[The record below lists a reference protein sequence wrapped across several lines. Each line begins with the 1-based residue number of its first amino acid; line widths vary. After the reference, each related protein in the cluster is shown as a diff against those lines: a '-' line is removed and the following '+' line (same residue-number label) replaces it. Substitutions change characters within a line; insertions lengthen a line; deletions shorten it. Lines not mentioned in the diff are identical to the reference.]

1 MTLSLNPTL
10 TQEEVKEQNKEIQ
23 VDNID
28 IVTQHKPMP
37 TQQENNTESSI
48 NTQEPIGQT
57 PNTTKDFDINNKEY
71 QEFVK
76 EFLTIKQ
83 TAKDHYDL
91 KYSKDLLAQSID
103 KFEITRLANPLFI
116 ANNIKDMGRE
126 GLELINKSGDQI
138 KKSETELYD
147 YLAKTGIN
155 HEMLGIKNFDEQKL
169 KDAHIRQGLRGK
181 TEYKQLNEKEKDYLK
196 RQQNWAGAL
205 WDKMVHSEEKRVE
218 ELLRNDTRRY
228 IDPDLL
234 TDLIKIDSAYSSVLN
249 VMKSSQTASQD
260 LQKKL
265 EEMDI
270 KAKERGYAAAVY
282 DKKAKAL
289 AIIDKQGKKYYLDE
303 DGLTANLDKIIVNNW
318 NDILLSSI
326 PVGGWGAKGVQLG
339 AKGAGIALKNA
350 GFKGLGK
357 EAAKAGAI
365 SFAASPL
372 DYVTL
377 RKEVGGE
384 VDTTQMLEF
393 SAGNALGSAAGVMAI
408 GTLAKGASKAYNSIK
423 DLKNLSTDDLKNI
436 KISKYLDNEE
446 ASIHRKLAKFNK
458 SEIDSNYEIFKGL
471 QSDRIIS
478 KEMKDPTFMGNFMDK
493 ISDYNV
499 LKHLSSKKESQDK
512 LLSALF
518 SNKELAREFA
528 GKLTSEEAAIV
539 NKAIHA
545 MGENFTRLS
554 KEYEQQIIDEYAKSG
569 KIKGNPHTEMQNPH
583 VEPQGETSSLNG
595 NKDFFTTPQYDNIE
609 SKSIQEII
617 NIIETSP
624 QKGRDMQIIGEVNFT
639 PQIIEYAHK
648 NNKKIAIDKLSK
660 TEAEQLGFKY
670 ANDVRVTIDYQAIN
684 HTLNRYGVESNLVK
698 QSGQKPVEYSDIANY
713 RNIAKTANETFF
725 SKDDLGQDVIL
736 SFKQINGHAIIVES
750 IRKKGNELAFKSMY
764 FEKGSYKNSKAYK
777 DVVESQKA
785 NHFQAPY
792 GYEPHADANTPQIK
806 ADNHIIPQNLP
817 EVYKNMLDEIDKQAK
832 QEYKTSIDNLQNA
845 LNDTDF
851 KATLLQGYK
860 QVTDDA
866 IESLG
871 LDNQLTNT
879 LIRETQKLESK
890 PNISLAQ
897 AIELRKNINEIMRNY
912 EKSSSDLKKFRANKH
927 LDNIKDNIDN
937 AIKNALDSKVAQN
950 EANQMGGVRGLGRNE
965 IEISPITQKSLPEL
979 RQELKDTLLPILNKD
994 IINEQT
1000 QAIAQISNKGLKK
1013 MMSDKAILKSI
1024 TNGFT
1029 KEEHFAIAKD
1039 IENLYKRAKH
1049 IATQDDLKGNDT
1061 NLKIHRYINEVVINE
1076 KPAKVLITAK
1086 EYLENGK
1093 KIYSVELDKIASVKL
1108 NPSGKGLT
1116 EYPKSKDID
1125 TATFDAPNGILNPTQ
1140 KTLTRQEADELFSNF
1155 QQANKNYAQIKESLN
1170 DKFAKA
1176 LTKGMNKKDLDSR
1189 LTIEQWKQRVLDTQW
1204 GDSVKGLENTIFKNF
1219 NPRMQKHTQMLTILR
1234 ALDRN
1239 VKLNDDSMPIDFT
1252 KILSDIQNLEKLTLH
1267 PEIYPILDT
1276 FKSYAKS
1283 YQFAQEISKAK
1294 ALENQVGS
1302 GALATTLEGR
1312 IKVFLTN
1319 RLFKKLFAFIPYI
1332 GDNAAITKALQS
1344 AIKDLKYPS
1353 EITLETLKVLN
1364 KADLDKGF
1372 KPIKDKEPRFE
1383 YKAHTP
1389 LSDKELQDQIKGNTQ
1404 ILTPKDT
1411 SEIEA
1416 IASNPL
1422 IQNMERQ
1429 AKYNEELTQKISQ
1442 FEANK
1447 ENIQQ
1452 DILNNLV
1459 VATQEIKQNTELLKQ
1474 LATQLTQNNPIHTPN
1489 KSIIKAQI
1497 DNETYFI
1504 TTDKNNITAIEKQE
1518 IQNLAQPKTYDELMQ
1533 RDKNQAT
1540 KLDSMYNQYVEIAE
1554 IKEKEAEKQLLLEYK
1569 PEVAKA
1575 SDNII
1580 GDNFILKENDISPSS
1595 QVSINTNMEQW
1606 IKNAAD
1612 ISATSIHADLTKLAQ
1627 KHPEMFKKPSE
1638 AFKLFLQIKN
1648 NPTHFLENNRED
1660 VALIAK
1666 MINDKKIGKM
1676 GVKKDDGEVVHLTNR
1691 DIRPKD
1697 NKANP
1702 HKTLAVEP
1710 PTHYHT
1716 SAKAEQGDGA
1726 KAHSLERTNDS
1737 IKQETNKDTDPITKQ
1752 QLDQFQILQEAQRA
1766 YDKLT
1771 TIKYANKHIQKLKES
1786 FQNGNRIYSLELEG
1800 LTHPTNLNRSP
1811 KSKGVEDSH
1820 HDDVGA
1826 TQTTR
1831 LFENHGGI
1839 IPQTPKDNSDPL
1851 KTFEYFKDDFI
1862 KAYPKALEFHDGHMP
1877 MANYLSHYA
1886 KEEIQEANKALFNT
1900 AKDEFSQV
1908 LKDIGFKQ
1916 HEMKPVIDFTNKYD
1930 IEYSLTKVREYL
1942 DYAQKHYD
1950 TLPQDQQT
1958 LAKDLLKHKQDILNI
1973 YESKMPQYQAL
1984 DKKRMLMSSFDNN
1997 AKILGS
2003 DEYNLLKNLVDELY
2017 IPQTPKEIIKQAR
2030 KSGKSVKETKELL
2043 QKHNKEIQSIRTE
2056 IRKDIA
2062 TRQKNI
2068 EQGYIDLV
2076 SSHHTK
2082 IGKKG
2087 GYVFKKYLETDKKK
2101 QSYLYDG
2108 FNKESLD
2115 NYLQL
2120 VKENAPLKERNKALD
2135 RLVNERLEAEARYR
2149 QLQKQQEEL
2158 EEKQLQAFDEESFIK
2173 SLEGKSKDELENIQG
2188 DLWSKSRHKN
2198 SDIPFPVIS
2207 RMSNL
2212 VMWIKDKI
2220 PQAAFNNDELREAIK
2235 SLRLRKEYKD
2245 DINSIQYFKENRA
2258 YIEQTLNIKPIK
2270 EFGTNY
2276 AEHYHSGETA
2286 IQKLINEAQAH
2297 KESGAKG
2304 EYKGQ
2309 VAGAFHR
2316 KELGDI
2322 DLVWGEITDLEK
2334 HKGYGLAHIL
2344 DKRKAEFMKQGLS
2357 EAEAEAKAMELI
2369 NNIPN
2374 IIGKGE
2380 IIKDEKGRLRIE
2392 LDNQILGIKD
2402 NWHGTPT
2409 NKWIITTYEPRENVR
2424 SLYTSP
2430 TITKDETLPLNSSD
2444 IIPQKTLESTMQKF
2458 NYDEKKAKDLL
2469 EWHKDSS
2476 PLTKDE
2482 NGLPK
2487 VFYHG
2492 SETDK
2497 PFEVFLSE
2505 KDQTKWGFWFS
2516 SDANDADLYARARG
2530 NQAGKHGYK
2539 VFLKAKNIFDFND
2552 EKNLEVLKKI
2562 FSKDDYEFM
2571 LDTLQKWGNE
2581 INVFNML
2588 KDTNFDRYRS
2598 KAEVFKNELKK
2609 LGYDGIKEL
2618 GDTIVV
2624 FDSNQIK
2631 HIDNKGSYTDTKGN
2645 ITKTKPKNKE
2655 STHTYFNENSPN
2667 IMYANPQHLGSG
2679 IISGS
2684 VAGIETDENGNIVG
2698 FNPAKFAAGFLG
2710 GVVGSKAVSSGYKMA
2725 KARYYEKNFDKFIDD
2740 VNAKKSQMQPRF
2752 QVTQELEKSYRENEV
2767 KVSDGIAEKLGLKGK
2782 VFADYIKLAQ
2792 KHPEY
2797 FANPQEA
2804 KALTEY
2810 IAQNAKIGI
2819 KASKK
2824 EYELVFAEIQGGKGV
2839 FAIDL
2844 EYKGGKHRIRS
2855 VHLMKNS
2862 QYKRK
2867 LYEAKKLGEPIL
2879 QF

>member
-10 TQEEVKEQNKEIQ
+10 TQEKQQENKEIQ

-37 TQQENNTESSI
+37 TQQDNNTESSI

-57 PNTTKDFDINNKEY
+57 PNTTQDFDINNKEY

-76 EFLTIKQ
+76 EFLTTKQ

-91 KYSKDLLAQSID
+91 KYSKDLLKQSID
-103 KFEITRLANPLFI
+103 KFEITQLANPLFI

-126 GLELINKSGDQI
+126 GIEFSNKSGDQI

-169 KDAHIRQGLRGK
+169 EDAHIRQGLRGK

-234 TDLIKIDSAYSSVLN
+234 TDLIKIDSVYSSVLN
-249 VMKSSQTASQD
+249 VMKSSETATQD

-265 EEMDI
+265 KEMDI

-289 AIIDKQGKKYYLDE
+289 AIIDKQGKKYYLNE
-303 DGLTANLDKIIVNNW
+303 DGVTANLDKIIVNNW

-326 PVGGWGAKGVQLG
+326 PVGGWGVKGAQLG
-339 AKGAGIALKNA
+339 VKGAGIALKNA

-377 RKEVGGE
+377 RNEVGGE
-384 VDTTQMLEF
+384 IDTTQMLEF

-408 GTLAKGASKAYNSIK
+408 GTLAKGAGKAYNSIK

-471 QSDRIIS
+471 QSDRVIS

-528 GKLTSEEAAIV
+528 GKLTSEEATIV

-569 KIKGNPHTEMQNPH
+569 KIKGLTPHTESSIQTNKDSVMLS
-583 VEPQGETSSLNG
+583 GSETSHLNG
-595 NKDFFTTPQYDNIE
+595 NKDVFTFSKSQHDKGLNQYDINFNAPTKQVKSQMIE
-609 SKSIQEII
+609 ALKPIFNQTMTSSDGVQAYMSLKSLSKM
-617 NIIETSP
+617 TSP
-624 QKGRDMQIIGEVNFT
+624 QAIQKSIDNGFSREEHLKAVLDIQRLFENAKLQATEPHKSGEKNAIIHRLNSELENGNALITTKESLDANKNRVYSLELELTPRFSDSSTPLNTKISEGGFNSQKGHQEQTI
-639 PQIIEYAHK
+639 K
-648 NNKKIAIDKLSK
+648 
-660 TEAEQLGFKY
+660 AEP
-670 ANDVRVTIDYQAIN
+670 
-684 HTLNRYGVESNLVK
+684 S
-698 QSGQKPVEYSDIANY
+698 
-713 RNIAKTANETFF
+713 IAKTDT
-725 SKDDLGQDVIL
+725 D
-736 SFKQINGHAIIVES
+736 
-750 IRKKGNELAFKSMY
+750 
-764 FEKGSYKNSKAYK
+764 
-777 DVVESQKA
+777 
-785 NHFQAPY
+785 
-792 GYEPHADANTPQIK
+792 
-806 ADNHIIPQNLP
+806 IIPQNLP
-817 EVYKNMLDEIDKQAK
+817 EVYKHMLDEIDKQAK
-832 QEYKTSIDNLQNA
+832 QDYKTSIDNLQNA
-845 LNDTDF
+845 LNDIDF

-866 IESLG
+866 IDSLG

-890 PNISLAQ
+890 PNISLAE

-937 AIKNALDSKVAQN
+937 AIKNALDSKVIKDETAIREFGENYPQFYHKPQEAIN
-950 EANQMGGVRGLGRNE
+950 HLLETRSGQVQAAMHKKGVGDIDFIWGDSEKGLQHILERRTQQYGKEKALKFVKDLPRMIDEAVVFENLEHKIILKTPKATIVLGKRENNQFVLSGFYDRKNKKLGISSPSYEANFTDKSGFQHNDGGV
-965 IEISPITQKSLPEL
+965 
-979 RQELKDTLLPILNKD
+979 LL
-994 IINEQT
+994 
-1000 QAIAQISNKGLKK
+1000 SN
-1013 MMSDKAILKSI
+1013 
-1024 TNGFT
+1024 
-1029 KEEHFAIAKD
+1029 
-1039 IENLYKRAKH
+1039 R
-1049 IATQDDLKGNDT
+1049 
-1061 NLKIHRYINEVVINE
+1061 
-1076 KPAKVLITAK
+1076 P
-1086 EYLENGK
+1086 
-1093 KIYSVELDKIASVKL
+1093 
-1108 NPSGKGLT
+1108 
-1116 EYPKSKDID
+1116 
-1125 TATFDAPNGILNPTQ
+1125 NPTQ
-1140 KTLTRQEADELFSNF
+1140 NTLTRQEADELFSNF

-1252 KILSDIQNLEKLTLH
+1252 KILSDIENLEKLTLH

-1294 ALENQVGS
+1294 ALENKLGG

-1389 LSDKELQDQIKGNTQ
+1389 LSDKDLQDQIKGNTQ
-1404 ILTPKDT
+1404 ILNPKDT

-1459 VATQEIKQNTELLKQ
+1459 VATQEIKQNTELLQQ
-1474 LATQLTQNNPIHTPN
+1474 LAQQLTHNNPIHTPN

-1518 IQNLAQPKTYDELMQ
+1518 LQNLAQPKTYDELMQ
-1533 RDKNQAT
+1533 RDKNENAT
-1540 KLDSMYNQYVEIAE
+1540 LESYRDQYADIAE
-1554 IKEKEAEKQLLLEYK
+1554 IKEAQAQKQLLLEYK
-1569 PEVAKA
+1569 PEVAKKQEISKDTTPQKTLKGDSITNPDISYA
-1575 SDNII
+1575 IQNENIPKEIAEKIANNAEISNII
-1580 GDNFILKENDISPSS
+1580 KRDNFNKASVKYYDKDNMTMYYANIGNYIDDEFGMKGDTFFLNNVTKHEFYIPPTKSLQDFKEQSLNQIEFLKKAIKTQIDNVKDEKELHKNIREIQLKARENAERRYYDEGLEQGAAREFYTTKYDEAMQELGNYYKNYRHLES
-1595 QVSINTNMEQW
+1595 NTQIKEAIPIQDKDTAKTESFIDSYGKTHEVPKEIAEQW
-1606 IKNAAD
+1606 KNTFNLKSLDEAYIPSFTPEVKQALDSILQGEQIKLTSGSLVKLMQRDRLEFLPFIKETLEAPNAVVRQVDGAIIFAKD
-1612 ISATSIHADLTKLAQ
+1612 YRDEKLGKFFASVSKNDKGEWVISSNAPKNLNNLQNKIKEGGEVLYSDL
-1627 KHPEMFKKPSE
+1627 PELPIIAKPELPAKALNSE
-1638 AFKLFLQIKN
+1638 A
-1648 NPTHFLENNRED
+1648 
-1660 VALIAK
+1660 
-1666 MINDKKIGKM
+1666 
-1676 GVKKDDGEVVHLTNR
+1676 
-1691 DIRPKD
+1691 
-1697 NKANP
+1697 
-1702 HKTLAVEP
+1702 
-1710 PTHYHT
+1710 
-1716 SAKAEQGDGA
+1716 
-1726 KAHSLERTNDS
+1726 
-1737 IKQETNKDTDPITKQ
+1737 
-1752 QLDQFQILQEAQRA
+1752 
-1766 YDKLT
+1766 
-1771 TIKYANKHIQKLKES
+1771 
-1786 FQNGNRIYSLELEG
+1786 
-1800 LTHPTNLNRSP
+1800 NLS
-1811 KSKGVEDSH
+1811 D
-1820 HDDVGA
+1820 
-1826 TQTTR
+1826 
-1831 LFENHGGI
+1831 I
-1839 IPQTPKDNSDPL
+1839 IPQTPQTKPYEVNENGRKYIEIPDDELADFEKPIKQALLLEPRQQELLKKINADSKDIDSYAEFMTNERKIMKGHEFTFNQQQEGLADRFLNMANSLENPRDRNHYAENIL
-1851 KTFEYFKDDFI
+1851 ANMKDDIEKLYKSNASEFLAREAEKPFYKQMDKIRKETDEIVEALNKERDRLHAEKEAQLKAQQETEKAAEIERIANYDLETAYKEKAHLEKIMQSNRSDYAPYSFSSAYNSEFLDKLDLVEQRIRDLKNKLPNKTPQENKPSKVEALKEFIDNARFQVNYAI
-1862 KAYPKALEFHDGHMP
+1862 KAKGTDTALKLIKQMIKDTNNTYEAKFLYRLKNEISSVKELPTKSNLEKDLTQSNKENTYILREQTKEILNSLVGKNITNQNDGRIAQISRKNIAKMTSDKAIQKSVDNGFTPQEHFKAVQDIENL
-1877 MANYLSHYA
+1877 Y
-1886 KEEIQEANKALFNT
+1886 QEA
-1900 AKDEFSQV
+1900 V
-1908 LKDIGFKQ
+1908 LK
-1916 HEMKPVIDFTNKYD
+1916 ET
-1930 IEYSLTKVREYL
+1930 
-1942 DYAQKHYD
+1942 
-1950 TLPQDQQT
+1950 
-1958 LAKDLLKHKQDILNI
+1958 HK
-1973 YESKMPQYQAL
+1973 
-1984 DKKRMLMSSFDNN
+1984 DKKSGNPNVFIHRYNADFNGNN
-1997 AKILGS
+1997 ALITIKESLDSNSKGNKIYTLELESLELKPSAPEPQGS
-2003 DEYNLLKNLVDELY
+2003 ATMSRNTGYAEPVTPTETPKDI
-2017 IPQTPKEIIKQAR
+2017 IPQTPQEIIKQA
-2030 KSGKSVKETKELL
+2030 KQSGKSVKETKELL

-2068 EQGYIDLV
+2068 EQGYIDIV
-2076 SSHHTK
+2076 SSHHAK

-2087 GYVFKKYLETDKKK
+2087 GYTTKMYLETDKEK

-2108 FNKESLD
+2108 FNKESVD

-2135 RLVNERLEAEARYR
+2135 KLVNERLEAEERFR

-2158 EEKQLQAFDEESFIK
+2158 EDKQLQAYDEESFIK

-2188 DLWSKSRHKN
+2188 DLWSKSKSKN
-2198 SDIPFPVIS
+2198 NDIPFPVIA

-2235 SLRLRKEYKD
+2235 SLRLQKEYKD

-2322 DLVWGEITDLEK
+2322 DLVWGEVTDFEK
-2334 HKGYGLAHIL
+2334 HKGYGLAHII
-2344 DKRKAEFMKQGLS
+2344 DKRKAEFMQQGFS
-2357 EAEAEAKAMELI
+2357 EAEADKAIKSLLDT
-2369 NNIPN
+2369 IPH
-2374 IIGKGE
+2374 ILDKGRIYRQNADKIE
-2380 IIKDEKGRLRIE
+2380 IITDKYTLVVGLRNDRK
-2392 LDNQILGIKD
+2392 L
-2402 NWHGTPT
+2402 
-2409 NKWIITTYEPRENVR
+2409 IITELVDRRNKKRLEAMQTGVGD
-2424 SLYTSP
+2424 SFT
-2430 TITKDETLPLNSSD
+2430 DE
-2444 IIPQKTLESTMQKF
+2444 
-2458 NYDEKKAKDLL
+2458 
-2469 EWHKDSS
+2469 
-2476 PLTKDE
+2476 PLT
-2482 NGLPK
+2482 
-2487 VFYHG
+2487 
-2492 SETDK
+2492 
-2497 PFEVFLSE
+2497 
-2505 KDQTKWGFWFS
+2505 
-2516 SDANDADLYARARG
+2516 
-2530 NQAGKHGYK
+2530 
-2539 VFLKAKNIFDFND
+2539 
-2552 EKNLEVLKKI
+2552 
-2562 FSKDDYEFM
+2562 
-2571 LDTLQKWGNE
+2571 
-2581 INVFNML
+2581 
-2588 KDTNFDRYRS
+2588 
-2598 KAEVFKNELKK
+2598 
-2609 LGYDGIKEL
+2609 
-2618 GDTIVV
+2618 
-2624 FDSNQIK
+2624 
-2631 HIDNKGSYTDTKGN
+2631 
-2645 ITKTKPKNKE
+2645 
-2655 STHTYFNENSPN
+2655 
-2667 IMYANPQHLGSG
+2667 
-2679 IISGS
+2679 
-2684 VAGIETDENGNIVG
+2684 
-2698 FNPAKFAAGFLG
+2698 
-2710 GVVGSKAVSSGYKMA
+2710 
-2725 KARYYEKNFDKFIDD
+2725 
-2740 VNAKKSQMQPRF
+2740 
-2752 QVTQELEKSYRENEV
+2752 
-2767 KVSDGIAEKLGLKGK
+2767 
-2782 VFADYIKLAQ
+2782 
-2792 KHPEY
+2792 
-2797 FANPQEA
+2797 
-2804 KALTEY
+2804 
-2810 IAQNAKIGI
+2810 
-2819 KASKK
+2819 
-2824 EYELVFAEIQGGKGV
+2824 
-2839 FAIDL
+2839 
-2844 EYKGGKHRIRS
+2844 
-2855 VHLMKNS
+2855 
-2862 QYKRK
+2862 
-2867 LYEAKKLGEPIL
+2867 
-2879 QF
+2879 

>member
-10 TQEEVKEQNKEIQ
+10 TQNKEKNTEIQ
-23 VDNID
+23 VANTDL
-28 IVTQHKPMP
+28 VTQHKPMP
-37 TQQENNTESSI
+37 QLEAQNTDLNTQDNTES
-48 NTQEPIGQT
+48 NTQAQEPIHQT
-57 PNTTKDFDINNKEY
+57 QNTTQGFDINNKAY
-71 QEFVK
+71 QDFIKAKLAAQKGAEILNDKFSNNDYMQGAYRAVK
-76 EFLTIKQ
+76 ESAKSFNPLDEETKERYNKGAFFDATWEAWNTMTGQ
-83 TAKDHYDL
+83 TALRNYNKEKL
-91 KYSKDLLAQSID
+91 KEKEAQKAVYSYLEKYGTSKESIGLKNYEED
-103 KFEITRLANPLFI
+103 KL
-116 ANNIKDMGRE
+116 K
-126 GLELINKSGDQI
+126 
-138 KKSETELYD
+138 
-147 YLAKTGIN
+147 
-155 HEMLGIKNFDEQKL
+155 EQKL
-169 KDAHIRQGLRGK
+169 IKGIQNKEIKDLS
-181 TEYKQLNEKEKDYLK
+181 EEEKDYLRDSESNISRFIDYLFTDENK
-196 RQQNWAGAL
+196 NLQKYKNNLTRQNINHELVKKLVILDSQN
-205 WDKMVHSEEKRVE
+205 SSIF
-218 ELLRNDTRRY
+218 N
-228 IDPDLL
+228 L
-234 TDLIKIDSAYSSVLN
+234 TE
-249 VMKSSQTASQD
+249 D
-260 LQKKL
+260 LQKEARQKTLTSGTKL
-265 EEMDI
+265 AQMY
-270 KAKERGYAAAVY
+270 GYDRLEY
-282 DKKAKAL
+282 DAQAQDYVL
-289 AIIDKQGKKYYLDE
+289 IDKEGNKLYPDMQSVFNNLGTALEANYYD
-303 DGLTANLDKIIVNNW
+303 VV
-318 NDILLSSI
+318 SSFI
-326 PVGGWGAKGVQLG
+326 PVGKAAQVTKGGIKLTQSLAKTALQS
-339 AKGAGIALKNA
+339 AGMS
-350 GFKGLGK
+350 
-357 EAAKAGAI
+357 AI
-365 SFAASPL
+365 ASPL
-372 DYVTL
+372 DYINMQNETAQEGDIQDIL
-377 RKEVGGE
+377 KH
-384 VDTTQMLEF
+384 
-393 SAGNALGSAAGVMAI
+393 SAGNALGSAVGVYVGAGI
-408 GTLAKGASKAYNSIK
+408 AKGASKAYNSIK

-493 ISDYNV
+493 ISNYNV

-528 GKLTSEEAAIV
+528 GKLTSEEATIV

-569 KIKGNPHTEMQNPH
+569 KIKGLNPHIESNTQ
-583 VEPQGETSSLNG
+583 T
-595 NKDFFTTPQYDNIE
+595 NKD
-609 SKSIQEII
+609 S
-617 NIIETSP
+617 
-624 QKGRDMQIIGEVNFT
+624 
-639 PQIIEYAHK
+639 
-648 NNKKIAIDKLSK
+648 
-660 TEAEQLGFKY
+660 
-670 ANDVRVTIDYQAIN
+670 
-684 HTLNRYGVESNLVK
+684 
-698 QSGQKPVEYSDIANY
+698 
-713 RNIAKTANETFF
+713 
-725 SKDDLGQDVIL
+725 VI
-736 SFKQINGHAIIVES
+736 
-750 IRKKGNELAFKSMY
+750 
-764 FEKGSYKNSKAYK
+764 
-777 DVVESQKA
+777 
-785 NHFQAPY
+785 
-792 GYEPHADANTPQIK
+792 
-806 ADNHIIPQNLP
+806 NLP
-817 EVYKNMLDEIDKQAK
+817 EVYKHMLDEIDKQAK
-832 QEYKTSIDNLQNA
+832 QDYKTSIDNLQNA

-890 PNISLAQ
+890 ANISLSE

-965 IEISPITQKSLPEL
+965 IEISPITQNKSLPEL

-1039 IENLYKRAKH
+1039 IENLYRQAKH

-1061 NLKIHRYINEVVINE
+1061 NLKIHRYSNEVVINE

-1125 TATFDAPNGILNPTQ
+1125 TATFDAPNGISNPTQ
-1140 KTLTRQEADELFSNF
+1140 NKLTKQEADELFSNF

-1239 VKLNDDSMPIDFT
+1239 VKLNDDTFPIDFT
-1252 KILSDIQNLEKLTLH
+1252 KILSDIENLEKLTLH

-1294 ALENQVGS
+1294 ALENQVGG

-1372 KPIKDKEPRFE
+1372 KPIKDKENKPRFE
-1383 YKAHTP
+1383 YKANTP
-1389 LSDKELQDQIKGNTQ
+1389 LSDKELQSQIRGNTQ

-1416 IASNPL
+1416 LASNPL

-1429 AKYNEELTQKISQ
+1429 AKFNEELTQKISQ

-1474 LATQLTQNNPIHTPN
+1474 LAQQLTQNNPIHTPN
-1489 KSIIKAQI
+1489 KSIIKAEANN
-1497 DNETYFI
+1497 DTYFI
-1504 TTDKNNITAIEKQE
+1504 INDKNNITAIEKQE
-1518 IQNLAQPKTYDELMQ
+1518 IQNLAQPKTYDEVVQ
-1533 RDKNQAT
+1533 RDKNENAT
-1540 KLDSMYNQYVEIAE
+1540 LESYRDQYVDIAE
-1554 IKEKEAEKQLLLEYK
+1554 IKEAQAQKQLLLEYK

-1575 SDNII
+1575 DGNII
-1580 GDNFILKENDISPSS
+1580 GDNFILKENDIKPLS
-1595 QVSINTNMEQW
+1595 QVSINTNMEEW

-1638 AFKLFLQIKN
+1638 AFRLFLQIKN

-1660 VALIAK
+1660 VVLIAK

-1716 SAKAEQGDGA
+1716 SAKTEQGDGA
-1726 KAHSLERTNDS
+1726 KAHSLEQTNDS
-1737 IKQETNKDTDPITKQ
+1737 IKQETNKDTAPITKQ

-1771 TIKYANKHIQKLKES
+1771 TIKYANKDIQKLKES
-1786 FQNGNRIYSLELEG
+1786 LEQ
-1800 LTHPTNLNRSP
+1800 
-1811 KSKGVEDSH
+1811 
-1820 HDDVGA
+1820 A
-1826 TQTTR
+1826 
-1831 LFENHGGI
+1831 
-1839 IPQTPKDNSDPL
+1839 
-1851 KTFEYFKDDFI
+1851 I
-1862 KAYPKALEFHDGHMP
+1862 KAND
-1877 MANYLSHYA
+1877 
-1886 KEEIQEANKALFNT
+1886 KELI
-1900 AKDEFSQV
+1900 
-1908 LKDIGFKQ
+1908 
-1916 HEMKPVIDFTNKYD
+1916 
-1930 IEYSLTKVREYL
+1930 KV
-1942 DYAQKHYD
+1942 
-1950 TLPQDQQT
+1950 
-1958 LAKDLLKHKQDILNI
+1958 
-1973 YESKMPQYQAL
+1973 
-1984 DKKRMLMSSFDNN
+1984 
-1997 AKILGS
+1997 
-2003 DEYNLLKNLVDELY
+2003 
-2017 IPQTPKEIIKQAR
+2017 KQAR
-2030 KSGKSVKETKELL
+2030 KSGKSVAETKELL
-2043 QKHNKEIQSIRTE
+2043 QKHKKEVQNIRTE

-2068 EQGYIDLV
+2068 EQGYIDIV
-2076 SSHHTK
+2076 SSHHAK

-2087 GYVFKKYLETDKKK
+2087 GYATKMYLETDKKK

-2108 FNKESLD
+2108 FNKESVD

-2135 RLVNERLEAEARYR
+2135 KLVNERLEAEARFR

-2173 SLEGKSKDELENIQG
+2173 SLEGKSEDELENIQG
-2188 DLWSKSRHKN
+2188 DLWSKGNSKN
-2198 SDIPFPVIS
+2198 SDIPFPVIA
-2207 RMSNL
+2207 RMQDL
-2212 VMWIKDKI
+2212 VMWIRDKI
-2220 PQAAFNNDELREAIK
+2220 PQVAFNNDELREAIK
-2235 SLRLRKEYKD
+2235 SLRSTKEYKD
-2245 DINSIQYFKENRA
+2245 DINSIQYFKKNRE

-2276 AEHYHSGETA
+2276 AEHYHSGESA
-2286 IQKLINEAQAH
+2286 IAKLISEAQAH

-2322 DLVWGEITDLEK
+2322 DLVWGNSDIGLQKIVEKHTDDFTAFGNGEQGIIKGINEIIENGKLITENGVNTLWYKKDDEYYLVGISKGFNKQGDNNWIITSYKKDNITDLQKEK
-2334 HKGYGLAHIL
+2334 V
-2344 DKRKAEFMKQGLS
+2344 DKL
-2357 EAEAEAKAMELI
+2357 
-2369 NNIPN
+2369 
-2374 IIGKGE
+2374 
-2380 IIKDEKGRLRIE
+2380 
-2392 LDNQILGIKD
+2392 
-2402 NWHGTPT
+2402 
-2409 NKWIITTYEPRENVR
+2409 
-2424 SLYTSP
+2424 
-2430 TITKDETLPLNSSD
+2430 
-2444 IIPQKTLESTMQKF
+2444 
-2458 NYDEKKAKDLL
+2458 
-2469 EWHKDSS
+2469 
-2476 PLTKDE
+2476 
-2482 NGLPK
+2482 
-2487 VFYHG
+2487 
-2492 SETDK
+2492 
-2497 PFEVFLSE
+2497 
-2505 KDQTKWGFWFS
+2505 FS
-2516 SDANDADLYARARG
+2516 SDA
-2530 NQAGKHGYK
+2530 
-2539 VFLKAKNIFDFND
+2539 
-2552 EKNLEVLKKI
+2552 EVLSAQGK
-2562 FSKDDYEFM
+2562 F
-2571 LDTLQKWGNE
+2571 
-2581 INVFNML
+2581 
-2588 KDTNFDRYRS
+2588 
-2598 KAEVFKNELKK
+2598 NELETLNSTTNNIIPQNTTK
-2609 LGYDGIKEL
+2609 L
-2618 GDTIVV
+2618 
-2624 FDSNQIK
+2624 Q
-2631 HIDNKGSYTDTKGN
+2631 TK
-2645 ITKTKPKNKE
+2645 
-2655 STHTYFNENSPN
+2655 
-2667 IMYANPQHLGSG
+2667 
-2679 IISGS
+2679 
-2684 VAGIETDENGNIVG
+2684 
-2698 FNPAKFAAGFLG
+2698 
-2710 GVVGSKAVSSGYKMA
+2710 
-2725 KARYYEKNFDKFIDD
+2725 
-2740 VNAKKSQMQPRF
+2740 
-2752 QVTQELEKSYRENEV
+2752 
-2767 KVSDGIAEKLGLKGK
+2767 
-2782 VFADYIKLAQ
+2782 
-2792 KHPEY
+2792 
-2797 FANPQEA
+2797 
-2804 KALTEY
+2804 
-2810 IAQNAKIGI
+2810 
-2819 KASKK
+2819 
-2824 EYELVFAEIQGGKGV
+2824 
-2839 FAIDL
+2839 
-2844 EYKGGKHRIRS
+2844 
-2855 VHLMKNS
+2855 
-2862 QYKRK
+2862 
-2867 LYEAKKLGEPIL
+2867 
-2879 QF
+2879 

>member
-10 TQEEVKEQNKEIQ
+10 TQEKDKEQNKEIQ
-23 VDNID
+23 VNNID

-37 TQQENNTESSI
+37 QLQAQNTADLNTQDNNTESSI
-48 NTQEPIGQT
+48 NAQEPIGQT
-57 PNTTKDFDINNKEY
+57 PNTTQDFDINNKEY

-76 EFLTIKQ
+76 EFLTTKQ
-83 TAKDHYDL
+83 AAKDHYDL
-91 KYSKDLLAQSID
+91 KYSKDLLKQSVD
-103 KFEITRLANPLFI
+103 KFEITQLANPLFI

-126 GLELINKSGDQI
+126 GIEFFNKSGDQI

-147 YLAKTGIN
+147 YLAKTGIS

-169 KDAHIRQGLRGK
+169 KDAHTRQGLRGK
-181 TEYKQLNEKEKDYLK
+181 TEYKQLNEEEKDYLK
-196 RQQNWAGAL
+196 RGQNWAGAL
-205 WDKMVHSEEKRVE
+205 WDKVVHSEEKRVE

-249 VMKSSQTASQD
+249 VMKSSETATQD

-265 EEMDI
+265 KEMDI

-303 DGLTANLDKIIVNNW
+303 DGVTANLDKIIVNNW

-326 PVGGWGAKGVQLG
+326 PVGGWGVKV
-339 AKGAGIALKNA
+339 AGIALKA

-357 EAAKAGAI
+357 EAAKTGAI

-377 RKEVGGE
+377 RNEVGGE
-384 VDTTQMLEF
+384 IDTKQMLEF

-408 GTLAKGASKAYNSIK
+408 GTLAKGAGKAYNSIK

-471 QSDRIIS
+471 QSDRVIS

-528 GKLTSEEAAIV
+528 GKLTSEEATIV

-569 KIKGNPHTEMQNPH
+569 KIKGLNPHTETNIQTNKDSVMLS
-583 VEPQGETSSLNG
+583 GSETSHLNG
-595 NKDFFTTPQYDNIE
+595 NKDVFTFSKSQHDKGLNQYDINFNAPTKQVKSQMIE
-609 SKSIQEII
+609 ALKPIFNQTMTSSDGVQAYMSLKSLSKM
-617 NIIETSP
+617 TSP
-624 QKGRDMQIIGEVNFT
+624 QAIQKSIDNGFSREEHLKAVLDIQRLFENAKLQATEPHKSGEKNAIIHRLNSELENGNALITAKESLDTNKNRVYSLELELTPRFSDSSTPLNTKISEGGFNSQKGHQEQTI
-639 PQIIEYAHK
+639 K
-648 NNKKIAIDKLSK
+648 
-660 TEAEQLGFKY
+660 AEP
-670 ANDVRVTIDYQAIN
+670 
-684 HTLNRYGVESNLVK
+684 S
-698 QSGQKPVEYSDIANY
+698 
-713 RNIAKTANETFF
+713 IAKTDT
-725 SKDDLGQDVIL
+725 D
-736 SFKQINGHAIIVES
+736 
-750 IRKKGNELAFKSMY
+750 
-764 FEKGSYKNSKAYK
+764 
-777 DVVESQKA
+777 
-785 NHFQAPY
+785 
-792 GYEPHADANTPQIK
+792 
-806 ADNHIIPQNLP
+806 IIPQNLP
-817 EVYKNMLDEIDKQAK
+817 EVYKHMLDEIDKQAK
-832 QEYKTSIDNLQNA
+832 ADYKTSIDNLQNA
-845 LNDTDF
+845 LNDIDF

-866 IESLG
+866 IDSLG

-890 PNISLAQ
+890 PNISLAE

-950 EANQMGGVRGLGRNE
+950 EANQMSGVQGLGRNE
-965 IEISPITQKSLPEL
+965 IEISP
-979 RQELKDTLLPILNKD
+979 
-994 IINEQT
+994 
-1000 QAIAQISNKGLKK
+1000 
-1013 MMSDKAILKSI
+1013 
-1024 TNGFT
+1024 
-1029 KEEHFAIAKD
+1029 
-1039 IENLYKRAKH
+1039 
-1049 IATQDDLKGNDT
+1049 
-1061 NLKIHRYINEVVINE
+1061 
-1076 KPAKVLITAK
+1076 
-1086 EYLENGK
+1086 
-1093 KIYSVELDKIASVKL
+1093 
-1108 NPSGKGLT
+1108 
-1116 EYPKSKDID
+1116 
-1125 TATFDAPNGILNPTQ
+1125 
-1140 KTLTRQEADELFSNF
+1140 LTRQEADELFSNF

-1252 KILSDIQNLEKLTLH
+1252 KILSDIENLEKLTLH

-1294 ALENQVGS
+1294 ALENKLGG

-1389 LSDKELQDQIKGNTQ
+1389 LSDKDLQGQIKGNTQ
-1404 ILTPKDT
+1404 ILNPKDT

-1452 DILNNLV
+1452 DILNNLI

-1474 LATQLTQNNPIHTPN
+1474 LAQQLTHNNPIHTPN
-1489 KSIIKAQI
+1489 KSIIKAEAN
-1497 DNETYFI
+1497 NETYFI

-1518 IQNLAQPKTYDELMQ
+1518 LQNLAQPKTYDELMQ
-1533 RDKNQAT
+1533 RDKNQNAT
-1540 KLDSMYNQYVEIAE
+1540 LESYRDQYAEIAE
-1554 IKEKEAEKQLLLEYK
+1554 IKEAQAQKPLLLEYK

-1575 SDNII
+1575 DGNII
-1580 GDNFILKENDISPSS
+1580 GDNFILKENDISPLS

-1648 NPTHFLENNRED
+1648 NPTRFLENNRED

-1697 NKANP
+1697 NKTNP
-1702 HKTLAVEP
+1702 HKALAVEP

-1726 KAHSLERTNDS
+1726 KAHSLEQTNDS
-1737 IKQETNKDTDPITKQ
+1737 IKQEITKETPQTKPYEVNENGRKYTEIPDDELADFEKPIKQALLLELRQQELLKKINADSKDIDSYAEFMTNERKIMKGHEFTFNQQQEGLADRFLNMANSLENPRDRNRYAENILANMKDDIEKVYKSNASEFLAREAEKPFYKQMDKIRKETDEIVEALNKERDRLHAEKETQLKAQQEAEKTAEIERIANYDLETAYKEKAHLEKIMQSNRNDYSPYGFSPAHNSEFLDKLDLVEQRIRDLKNKLPNKTPQENKPSKVEALKDFIDNARFQVNYAIKAKGTDTALKLIQQMIKDTNNTYEAKFLYRLKNEVSALKGTETSTQINKDSVMLSGSETSHLNGNKDVLALPQHDKGINQYDKTKETFTDSYGKTHEIPKDIADNWKNTFNLKSLDEAYIPSFTPEVKQ
-1752 QLDQFQILQEAQRA
+1752 ALDSILQGEDIKLYAGSLVKLMQRDRLEFLPYIKDTLEHSDIIIKDKENAIIFAKDIGQTSYFTSVSKNDKGEWVISTNSYKTLSQLKNRVNDNGEILYISKEAPNILA
-1766 YDKLT
+1766 ETFT
-1771 TIKYANKHIQKLKES
+1771 TKAFSNELAN
-1786 FQNGNRIYSLELEG
+1786 
-1800 LTHPTNLNRSP
+1800 
-1811 KSKGVEDSH
+1811 
-1820 HDDVGA
+1820 A
-1826 TQTTR
+1826 
-1831 LFENHGGI
+1831 I
-1839 IPQTPKDNSDPL
+1839 IPQTPQ
-1851 KTFEYFKDDFI
+1851 
-1862 KAYPKALEFHDGHMP
+1862 
-1877 MANYLSHYA
+1877 
-1886 KEEIQEANKALFNT
+1886 EI
-1900 AKDEFSQV
+1900 V
-1908 LKDIGFKQ
+1908 
-1916 HEMKPVIDFTNKYD
+1916 
-1930 IEYSLTKVREYL
+1930 
-1942 DYAQKHYD
+1942 
-1950 TLPQDQQT
+1950 
-1958 LAKDLLKHKQDILNI
+1958 
-1973 YESKMPQYQAL
+1973 
-1984 DKKRMLMSSFDNN
+1984 
-1997 AKILGS
+1997 
-2003 DEYNLLKNLVDELY
+2003 
-2017 IPQTPKEIIKQAR
+2017 KQA
-2030 KSGKSVKETKELL
+2030 KQSGKSVAETKELL

-2068 EQGYIDLV
+2068 EQGYIDIV
-2076 SSHHTK
+2076 SSHHAK

-2087 GYVFKKYLETDKKK
+2087 GYATKMYLETDKEK

-2108 FNKESLD
+2108 FNKESVD

-2135 RLVNERLEAEARYR
+2135 KLVNERLEAEERFR

-2158 EEKQLQAFDEESFIK
+2158 EDKQLQAFDEESFIK

-2188 DLWSKSRHKN
+2188 DLWSKSKSKK

-2212 VMWIKDKI
+2212 VMWIQDKI

-2235 SLRLRKEYKD
+2235 SLRTRKEYKD

-2276 AEHYHSGETA
+2276 AEHYHSGESA
-2286 IQKLINEAQAH
+2286 IQKLISEAQAH

-2322 DLVWGEITDLEK
+2322 DLVWGEVTDFEK

-2344 DKRKAEFMKQGLS
+2344 DKRKSEFIEQGLS
-2357 EAEAEAKAMELI
+2357 ETEADKAIKSLLDTIPHILDKGRIYRQNADKIEIITDKYTLVVGLRNDRKLIITELI
-2369 NNIPN
+2369 DRRNKKRLEAMQT
-2374 IIGKGE
+2374 GVGDSFT
-2380 IIKDEKGRLRIE
+2380 DE
-2392 LDNQILGIKD
+2392 
-2402 NWHGTPT
+2402 
-2409 NKWIITTYEPRENVR
+2409 
-2424 SLYTSP
+2424 
-2430 TITKDETLPLNSSD
+2430 
-2444 IIPQKTLESTMQKF
+2444 
-2458 NYDEKKAKDLL
+2458 
-2469 EWHKDSS
+2469 
-2476 PLTKDE
+2476 PLT
-2482 NGLPK
+2482 
-2487 VFYHG
+2487 
-2492 SETDK
+2492 
-2497 PFEVFLSE
+2497 
-2505 KDQTKWGFWFS
+2505 
-2516 SDANDADLYARARG
+2516 
-2530 NQAGKHGYK
+2530 
-2539 VFLKAKNIFDFND
+2539 
-2552 EKNLEVLKKI
+2552 
-2562 FSKDDYEFM
+2562 
-2571 LDTLQKWGNE
+2571 
-2581 INVFNML
+2581 
-2588 KDTNFDRYRS
+2588 
-2598 KAEVFKNELKK
+2598 
-2609 LGYDGIKEL
+2609 
-2618 GDTIVV
+2618 
-2624 FDSNQIK
+2624 
-2631 HIDNKGSYTDTKGN
+2631 
-2645 ITKTKPKNKE
+2645 
-2655 STHTYFNENSPN
+2655 
-2667 IMYANPQHLGSG
+2667 
-2679 IISGS
+2679 
-2684 VAGIETDENGNIVG
+2684 
-2698 FNPAKFAAGFLG
+2698 
-2710 GVVGSKAVSSGYKMA
+2710 
-2725 KARYYEKNFDKFIDD
+2725 
-2740 VNAKKSQMQPRF
+2740 
-2752 QVTQELEKSYRENEV
+2752 
-2767 KVSDGIAEKLGLKGK
+2767 
-2782 VFADYIKLAQ
+2782 
-2792 KHPEY
+2792 
-2797 FANPQEA
+2797 
-2804 KALTEY
+2804 
-2810 IAQNAKIGI
+2810 
-2819 KASKK
+2819 
-2824 EYELVFAEIQGGKGV
+2824 
-2839 FAIDL
+2839 
-2844 EYKGGKHRIRS
+2844 
-2855 VHLMKNS
+2855 
-2862 QYKRK
+2862 
-2867 LYEAKKLGEPIL
+2867 
-2879 QF
+2879 

>member
-10 TQEEVKEQNKEIQ
+10 TQEKDKEQNKEIQ
-23 VDNID
+23 VNNID

-37 TQQENNTESSI
+37 QLQAQNTADLNTQDNNTESSI
-48 NTQEPIGQT
+48 NAQEPIGQT
-57 PNTTKDFDINNKEY
+57 PNTTQDFDINNKEY

-76 EFLTIKQ
+76 EFLITKQ

-91 KYSKDLLAQSID
+91 KYSKDLLKQSID
-103 KFEITRLANPLFI
+103 KFEITQLANPLFI

-126 GLELINKSGDQI
+126 GIEFFNKSGDQI
-138 KKSETELYD
+138 KKSETEIYD

-169 KDAHIRQGLRGK
+169 EDAHIRQGLRGK
-181 TEYKQLNEKEKDYLK
+181 TEYKQLNEEEKDYLK

-205 WDKMVHSEEKRVE
+205 WDKMVNSEEKRVK

-249 VMKSSQTASQD
+249 VMKSSETATQD
-260 LQKKL
+260 LEKKL
-265 EEMDI
+265 KEMDI

-282 DKKAKAL
+282 DIKAKAL

-303 DGLTANLDKIIVNNW
+303 DGVTANLDKIIVNNW

-326 PVGGWGAKGVQLG
+326 PVGGWGVKGAQLG

-377 RKEVGGE
+377 RNEVGGE
-384 VDTTQMLEF
+384 IDTTQMLEF

-408 GTLAKGASKAYNSIK
+408 GTLAKGAGKAYNSIK

-471 QSDRIIS
+471 QSDRVIS

-528 GKLTSEEAAIV
+528 GKLTSEEATIV

-569 KIKGNPHTEMQNPH
+569 KIKGLNPHTEMQNRH
-583 VEPQGETSSLNG
+583 VEPQKHETSHLNG
-595 NKDFFTTPQYDNIE
+595 NKDVFTFSKSQHDKGLNQYDINFNAPTKQVKSQMIE
-609 SKSIQEII
+609 ALKPIFNQTMTSSDGVQAYMSLKSLSKM
-617 NIIETSP
+617 TSP
-624 QKGRDMQIIGEVNFT
+624 QAIQKSIDNGFSREEHLKAVLDIQRLFENAKLQATEPHKSGEKNAIIHRLNSELENGNALITTKESLDANKNRVYSLELELTPRFSDSSTPLNTKISEGGFNSQKGHQEQTI
-639 PQIIEYAHK
+639 K
-648 NNKKIAIDKLSK
+648 
-660 TEAEQLGFKY
+660 AEP
-670 ANDVRVTIDYQAIN
+670 
-684 HTLNRYGVESNLVK
+684 S
-698 QSGQKPVEYSDIANY
+698 
-713 RNIAKTANETFF
+713 IAKTDT
-725 SKDDLGQDVIL
+725 D
-736 SFKQINGHAIIVES
+736 
-750 IRKKGNELAFKSMY
+750 
-764 FEKGSYKNSKAYK
+764 
-777 DVVESQKA
+777 
-785 NHFQAPY
+785 
-792 GYEPHADANTPQIK
+792 
-806 ADNHIIPQNLP
+806 IIPQNLP
-817 EVYKNMLDEIDKQAK
+817 EVYKHMLDEIDKQAK
-832 QEYKTSIDNLQNA
+832 QDYKTSIDNLQNA
-845 LNDTDF
+845 LSDTDF

-866 IESLG
+866 IDSLG

-890 PNISLAQ
+890 QSISLSE

-937 AIKNALDSKVAQN
+937 AIKAALDSKVAQN
-950 EANQMGGVRGLGRNE
+950 EAHLGRNE
-965 IEISPITQKSLPEL
+965 IEISP
-979 RQELKDTLLPILNKD
+979 
-994 IINEQT
+994 
-1000 QAIAQISNKGLKK
+1000 
-1013 MMSDKAILKSI
+1013 
-1024 TNGFT
+1024 
-1029 KEEHFAIAKD
+1029 
-1039 IENLYKRAKH
+1039 
-1049 IATQDDLKGNDT
+1049 
-1061 NLKIHRYINEVVINE
+1061 
-1076 KPAKVLITAK
+1076 
-1086 EYLENGK
+1086 
-1093 KIYSVELDKIASVKL
+1093 
-1108 NPSGKGLT
+1108 
-1116 EYPKSKDID
+1116 
-1125 TATFDAPNGILNPTQ
+1125 
-1140 KTLTRQEADELFSNF
+1140 LTRQEADELFSNF

-1252 KILSDIQNLEKLTLH
+1252 KILSDIENLEKLTLH

-1294 ALENQVGS
+1294 ALENQVGG

-1389 LSDKELQDQIKGNTQ
+1389 LSDKDLQDQIKGNTQ
-1404 ILTPKDT
+1404 ILNPKDT

-1452 DILNNLV
+1452 DILNNLI

-1474 LATQLTQNNPIHTPN
+1474 LAQQLTHNNPIHTPN
-1489 KSIIKAQI
+1489 KSIIKAEAN
-1497 DNETYFI
+1497 NETYFI

-1518 IQNLAQPKTYDELMQ
+1518 LQNLAQPKTYDELMQ
-1533 RDKNQAT
+1533 RDKNQNAT
-1540 KLDSMYNQYVEIAE
+1540 LESYRDQYADIAE
-1554 IKEKEAEKQLLLEYK
+1554 IKEAQAQKQLLLEYK

-1575 SDNII
+1575 DGNII
-1580 GDNFILKENDISPSS
+1580 GDNFILKENDISPLS

-1648 NPTHFLENNRED
+1648 NPTRFLENNRED

-1697 NKANP
+1697 NKTNP
-1702 HKTLAVEP
+1702 HKALAVEP

-1726 KAHSLERTNDS
+1726 KAHSLEQTNDS
-1737 IKQETNKDTDPITKQ
+1737 IKQEITKETPQTKPYEVNENGRKYTEIPDDELADFEKPIKQALLLEPRQQELLKKINADSKDIDSYAEFMTNERKIMKGHEFTFNQQQEGLADRFLNMANSLENPRDRNHYAENMLANMKHDIEKVYKSNASEFLAREAEKPFYKQMDKIRKETDEIVEALNKERDRLHAEKETQLKAQQEAEKTAEIERIANYDLETAYKEKAHLEKIMQSNRNDYSPYGFSPAHNSEFLDKLDLVEQRIRDLKNKLPNKTPQENKPSKVEALKDFIDNARFQVNYAIKAKGTDTALKLIQQMIKDTNNTYEAKFLYRLKNEVSALKGTETSTQINKDSVMLSGSETSHLNGNKDVLALPQHDKGINQYDKTKETFTDSYGKTHEIPKDIADNWKNTFNLKSLDEAYIPSFTPEVKQ
-1752 QLDQFQILQEAQRA
+1752 ALDSILQGEDIKLYAGSLVKLMQRDRLEFLPYIKDTLEHSDIIIKDKENAIIFAKDIGQTSYFTSVSKNDKGEWVISTNSYKTLSQLKNRVNDNGEILYISKEAPNILA
-1766 YDKLT
+1766 ETFT
-1771 TIKYANKHIQKLKES
+1771 TKAFSNELAN
-1786 FQNGNRIYSLELEG
+1786 
-1800 LTHPTNLNRSP
+1800 
-1811 KSKGVEDSH
+1811 
-1820 HDDVGA
+1820 A
-1826 TQTTR
+1826 
-1831 LFENHGGI
+1831 I
-1839 IPQTPKDNSDPL
+1839 IPQTPQ
-1851 KTFEYFKDDFI
+1851 
-1862 KAYPKALEFHDGHMP
+1862 
-1877 MANYLSHYA
+1877 
-1886 KEEIQEANKALFNT
+1886 EI
-1900 AKDEFSQV
+1900 V
-1908 LKDIGFKQ
+1908 
-1916 HEMKPVIDFTNKYD
+1916 
-1930 IEYSLTKVREYL
+1930 
-1942 DYAQKHYD
+1942 
-1950 TLPQDQQT
+1950 
-1958 LAKDLLKHKQDILNI
+1958 
-1973 YESKMPQYQAL
+1973 
-1984 DKKRMLMSSFDNN
+1984 
-1997 AKILGS
+1997 
-2003 DEYNLLKNLVDELY
+2003 
-2017 IPQTPKEIIKQAR
+2017 KQAR
-2030 KSGKSVKETKELL
+2030 KSGKSVAETKELL

-2068 EQGYIDLV
+2068 EQGYIDIV
-2076 SSHHTK
+2076 SSHHAK

-2087 GYVFKKYLETDKKK
+2087 GYTTKMYLETDKEK

-2108 FNKESLD
+2108 FNKESVD

-2135 RLVNERLEAEARYR
+2135 KLVNERLEAEERFR

-2158 EEKQLQAFDEESFIK
+2158 EDKQLQAFDEESFIK

-2188 DLWSKSRHKN
+2188 DLWSKSKSKK

-2212 VMWIKDKI
+2212 VMWIQDKI

-2235 SLRLRKEYKD
+2235 SLRTRKEYKD
-2245 DINSIQYFKENRA
+2245 DINSIQYFKKNRE

-2276 AEHYHSGETA
+2276 AEHYHSGESA

-2322 DLVWGEITDLEK
+2322 DLVWGEVTDFEK

-2344 DKRKAEFMKQGLS
+2344 DKRKSEFIEQGLS
-2357 EAEAEAKAMELI
+2357 ETEADKAIKSLLDTIPHILDKGRIYRQNADKIEIITDKYTLVVGLRNDRKLIITELI
-2369 NNIPN
+2369 DRRNKKRLEAMQT
-2374 IIGKGE
+2374 GVGDSFT
-2380 IIKDEKGRLRIE
+2380 DE
-2392 LDNQILGIKD
+2392 
-2402 NWHGTPT
+2402 
-2409 NKWIITTYEPRENVR
+2409 
-2424 SLYTSP
+2424 
-2430 TITKDETLPLNSSD
+2430 
-2444 IIPQKTLESTMQKF
+2444 
-2458 NYDEKKAKDLL
+2458 
-2469 EWHKDSS
+2469 
-2476 PLTKDE
+2476 PLT
-2482 NGLPK
+2482 
-2487 VFYHG
+2487 
-2492 SETDK
+2492 
-2497 PFEVFLSE
+2497 
-2505 KDQTKWGFWFS
+2505 
-2516 SDANDADLYARARG
+2516 
-2530 NQAGKHGYK
+2530 
-2539 VFLKAKNIFDFND
+2539 
-2552 EKNLEVLKKI
+2552 
-2562 FSKDDYEFM
+2562 
-2571 LDTLQKWGNE
+2571 
-2581 INVFNML
+2581 
-2588 KDTNFDRYRS
+2588 
-2598 KAEVFKNELKK
+2598 
-2609 LGYDGIKEL
+2609 
-2618 GDTIVV
+2618 
-2624 FDSNQIK
+2624 
-2631 HIDNKGSYTDTKGN
+2631 
-2645 ITKTKPKNKE
+2645 
-2655 STHTYFNENSPN
+2655 
-2667 IMYANPQHLGSG
+2667 
-2679 IISGS
+2679 
-2684 VAGIETDENGNIVG
+2684 
-2698 FNPAKFAAGFLG
+2698 
-2710 GVVGSKAVSSGYKMA
+2710 
-2725 KARYYEKNFDKFIDD
+2725 
-2740 VNAKKSQMQPRF
+2740 
-2752 QVTQELEKSYRENEV
+2752 
-2767 KVSDGIAEKLGLKGK
+2767 
-2782 VFADYIKLAQ
+2782 
-2792 KHPEY
+2792 
-2797 FANPQEA
+2797 
-2804 KALTEY
+2804 
-2810 IAQNAKIGI
+2810 
-2819 KASKK
+2819 
-2824 EYELVFAEIQGGKGV
+2824 
-2839 FAIDL
+2839 
-2844 EYKGGKHRIRS
+2844 
-2855 VHLMKNS
+2855 
-2862 QYKRK
+2862 
-2867 LYEAKKLGEPIL
+2867 
-2879 QF
+2879 